1 MAKQLNIFIE
11 NRPGRL
17 ESVTQ
22 SLLECKI
29 NVRAFALQDRGDYGL
44 MKLIVDQPGKAY
56 LEMANMN
63 FACALKDTL
72 AVSIPDQP
80 GNLHKLMT
88 ALAQNNI
95 NVVDAYGFVLQPEK
109 QGICCLEIDDL
120 KNTDAEKVV
129 RKAGFDVLDDEAL
142 SFGVKPC

>member
-11 NRPGRL
+11 NKPGRL
-17 ESVTQ
+17 ESVTE
-22 SLLECKI
+22 SLLKCKI

-44 MKLIVDQPGKAY
+44 MKLIVDQPDRAY

-72 AVSIPDQP
+72 AVSIPDDP

-88 ALAQNNI
+88 ALAKKKI
-95 NVVDAYGFVLQPEK
+95 NVVDAYGFVLHPEK
-109 QGICCLEIDDL
+109 QGVCCLEIDDL
-120 KNTDAEKVV
+120 KNTNAEEVVKKV
-129 RKAGFDVLDDEAL
+129 GFEVLDDEEL
-142 SFGVKPC
+142 YSI